1 MVDCWPVERKG
12 GVRCSVPSRHPW
24 VLCLKTSGCLGGEVN
39 GMTLMADLQEE
50 LGRLRG
56 RILKIKEYL

>member
-1 MVDCWPVERKG
+1 
-12 GVRCSVPSRHPW
+12 
-24 VLCLKTSGCLGGEVN
+24 
-39 GMTLMADLQEE
+39 MTLMADLQEE